1 MSPPKIVFNADCFA
15 CWSICTSVS
24 SELHAQN
31 DTAKII
37 AKNFVF
43 TVAPKDVKLSSILTG
58 KLINRI
64 ILKT

>member
-1 MSPPKIVFNADCFA
+1 M
-15 CWSICTSVS
+15 WTSVS

-58 KLINRI
+58 KLISRI